1 MAQPFDLQGHRGARG
16 LFAENTLEGFR
27 RTLALGVAAIEID
40 VAMTADNV
48 LVLSHDPALNP
59 DITRDAGG
67 RWQDGQ
73 GPLIRSLPAAALAIY
88 DVGRI
93 RPTSSY
99 AALYPEQAP
108 IDGARIPTFAEALRL
123 DLAARFTVE
132 IKSFPD
138 HPAWTAAP
146 EAMAEAVAAVADAA
160 GAASRIVVQSF
171 DWCGPRHLRRL
182 RPDLTYA
189 WLTSAQTVA
198 AARLWWGGPA
208 PEDFGGSVPRA
219 VAAEDGSIWAPAFAD
234 LTQASLAEAH
244 GLGLR
249 VVPWTVNLPEDMRR
263 LLRWGV
269 DGMITDRPDLARRC
283 VAEAGLGLPPSKA
296 G

>member
-1 MAQPFDLQGHRGARG
+1 MAQAFDLQGHRGARG
-16 LFAENTLEGFR
+16 LFPENTLEGFR

-40 VAMTADNV
+40 VAMTADDV
-48 LVLSHDPALNP
+48 LVLSHDAALNP

-67 RWQDGQ
+67 RWLDGH
-73 GPLIRSLPAAALAIY
+73 GPLIRSLPAAALAAY

-93 RPTSSY
+93 CPASAY
-99 AALYPEQAP
+99 AALYPEQAA
-108 IDGARIPTFAEALRL
+108 IDGAHIPTFAEALRL
-123 DLAARFTVE
+123 DPAARFTVE
-132 IKSFPD
+132 IKTFPD
-138 HPAWTAAP
+138 HPDWTAAP
-146 EAMAEAVAAVADAA
+146 EAMAEAVAAVADEA

-171 DWCGPRHLRRL
+171 DWRGPRHLRRM

-198 AARLWWGGPA
+198 AARLWWDGPV

-219 VAAEDGSIWAPAFAD
+219 VAAEGGSIWAPAFAD
-234 LTQASLAEAH
+234 LTRASLDEAH

-249 VVPWTVNLPEDMRR
+249 VVPWTVNLPDDISRS
-263 LLRWGV
+263 LRWGV

-283 VAEAGLGLPPSKA
+283 VAEAGLGLPPTRTF
-296 G
+296 

>member
-1 MAQPFDLQGHRGARG
+1 MTQPFDLQGHRGARG

-67 RWQDGQ
+67 RWLDGQ
-73 GPLIRSLPAAALAIY
+73 RPLIRTLPAAALAIY

-93 RPTSSY
+93 RPASAY

-123 DLAARFTVE
+123 DPAARFTVE

-171 DWCGPRHLRRL
+171 DWRGPRHLRRL
-182 RPDLTYA
+182 RSDLAYA

-219 VAAEDGSIWAPAFAD
+219 VAAEGGSIWAPAFAD

-283 VAEAGLGLPPSKA
+283 VAEAGLGLPPSKVD
-296 G
+296 